1 MLRKIIVLSLILFLV
16 LMGISTVNAAE
27 DIQNSTITSTDSTQV
42 TDTSLNV
49 NANASNDLSYVS
61 SSDVK
66 SVNLKANKLSTT
78 YGSGKYLKVKA
89 IDAKTKKPVSNLKLK
104 LKVYTGKKSKRI
116 AVKTNS
122 KGIAKY
128 SASYL
133 KVGKHKVIVNLKN
146 SKILSKPKTTYV
158 KISKAKLTISAPK
171 VTNYY
176 KKSKLFKV
184 IIKNKESKKLMKNIK
199 VKLKVYTGK
208 KYKIC
213 SLKTNKKGLIS
224 INTKSLSKG
233 SHKVLITIKSS
244 IKNRATSKKSTIK
257 IVKKPAQYIKL
268 KVNGHSFNVKLEDNK
283 ATEALV
289 NKLKKANIT
298 VSAEEYGNFEK
309 VGDLGFSLPQSDKYI
324 STSPGD
330 IVLYDGDKI
339 SLFYNS
345 NSWEYTK
352 LGRIVNVDSNELRDI
367 LGSGDV
373 KIILSLK

>member
-1 MLRKIIVLSLILFLV
+1 MFRKIIVLTLLLALILF
-16 LMGISTVNAAE
+16 GISTVNAAE

-42 TDTSLNV
+42 TDNSLKV
-49 NANASNDLSYVS
+49 NANVSNDLSYVS
-61 SSDVK
+61 SNDVK

-116 AVKTNS
+116 VVKTNS
-122 KGIAKY
+122 KGMAKY

-133 KVGKHKVIVNLKN
+133 RVGKHKVIVNLKN

-208 KYKIC
+208 KYKIY

-298 VSAEEYGNFEK
+298 ISAEEYGNFEK

-352 LGRIVNVDSNELRDI
+352 LGRIVNVDSNELKEI